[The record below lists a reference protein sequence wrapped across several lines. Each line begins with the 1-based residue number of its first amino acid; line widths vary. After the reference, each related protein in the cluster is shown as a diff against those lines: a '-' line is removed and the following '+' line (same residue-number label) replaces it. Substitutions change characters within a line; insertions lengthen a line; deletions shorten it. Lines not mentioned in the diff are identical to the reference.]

1 MSQTDGDRSSVLP
14 MFPLGSPLL
23 PSMLLPLR
31 LFEPRYLAFA
41 RDVMDGDRRFGV
53 VIIERG
59 SEVGGGEVRA
69 GVGCRAEVL
78 DATELADGRWALV
91 CVGTERIRVTS
102 WLEDAPYPR
111 ARVESWSDRDADG
124 PVDGFDVLLAQF
136 HSVASLAA
144 ELDPA
149 LSPLAGGGGL
159 ELSEDLSTAVYQMAV
174 ASPLGSFDRHR
185 VLCAPDVA
193 TRTAVLA
200 ELLDDAAMLL
210 RAQLDGS

>member
-1 MSQTDGDRSSVLP
+1 MSQRGDDRSSVLP

-59 SEVGGGEVRA
+59 SEVGGGDVRA

-78 DATELADGRWALV
+78 EATELADGRWALV
-91 CVGTERIRVTS
+91 CVGIERIRVTS
-102 WLEDAPYPR
+102 WLDDAPYPR
-111 ARVESWSDRDADG
+111 AMVESWPDPDADG
-124 PVDGFDVLLAQF
+124 PVEGFDALLAQF
-136 HSVASLAA
+136 HAVVSLAG

-159 ELSEDLSTAVYQMAV
+159 ELSDDHALAVYQMAV

-185 VLCAPDVA
+185 VLCASDLA
-193 TRTAVLA
+193 TRVGVLA
-200 ELLDDAAMLL
+200 ELLDDAAVLL
-210 RAQLDGS
+210 RAQLDET

>member
-1 MSQTDGDRSSVLP
+1 MSRTGGDQPSVLP

-59 SEVGGGEVRA
+59 SEVGGGDVRA
-69 GVGCRAEVL
+69 GVGCRAEVV

-111 ARVESWSDRDADG
+111 ALAEPWPDPDADA
-124 PVDGFDVLLAQF
+124 PVGGFDSLLAQF
-136 HSVASLAA
+136 HSVVSLAA
-144 ELDPA
+144 EIDPG
-149 LSPLAGGGGL
+149 LSPLSAGGGL
-159 ELSEDLSTAVYQMAV
+159 ELSDDVSLAVYQMAV

-185 VLCAPDVA
+185 VLCAPDVSA
-193 TRTAVLA
+193 RVAVLA
-200 ELLDDAAMLL
+200 ELLDDAAVLL
-210 RAQLDGS
+210 RAQLDES

>member
-1 MSQTDGDRSSVLP
+1 MLP

-23 PSMLLPLR
+23 PSMVLPLR

-41 RDVMDGDRRFGV
+41 RDVMNADRRFGV

-59 SEVGGGEVRA
+59 SEVGGGDVRA
-69 GVGCRAEVL
+69 MVGCRAEVVE
-78 DATELADGRWALV
+78 ATELADGRWALV
-91 CVGTERIRVTS
+91 CVGTERIRVST
-102 WLEDAPYPR
+102 WLDDAPYPR
-111 ARVESWSDRDADG
+111 ALVESWPDEDAGG
-124 PVDGFDVLLAQF
+124 PIEGFDALLAQF
-136 HSVASLAA
+136 HSVLSLTA

-159 ELSEDLSTAVYQMAV
+159 ELSDDVGTAVYQMAV

-193 TRTAVLA
+193 TRTATLA
-200 ELLDDAAMLL
+200 ELLDDAALLL
-210 RAQLDGS
+210 RAQLGGDA

>member
-1 MSQTDGDRSSVLP
+1 

-59 SEVGGGEVRA
+59 SEVGGGDVRA
-69 GVGCRAEVL
+69 DVGCRAEVL
-78 DATELADGRWALV
+78 EATELADGRWALV

-111 ARVESWSDRDADG
+111 AVVEPWPDPDTSGSVG
-124 PVDGFDVLLAQF
+124 GFDALLAQF
-136 HSVASLAA
+136 HAVVSLAG

-159 ELSEDLSTAVYQMAV
+159 ELSDDVAIAVYQMAV

-185 VLCAPDVA
+185 VLCAPDLA
-193 TRTAVLA
+193 TRTGVLA
-200 ELLDDAAMLL
+200 ELLDDAAVLL
-210 RAQLDGS
+210 RAQLDET

>member
-1 MSQTDGDRSSVLP
+1 MSRAGDDTGFVLP

-31 LFEPRYLAFA
+31 LFEPRYLSFA
-41 RDVMDGDRRFGV
+41 RDVLDGDRRFGV

-78 DATELADGRWALV
+78 EATELADGRWGLV
-91 CVGTERIRVTS
+91 CLGTDRIRISS

-111 ARVESWSDRDADG
+111 ALVEPWPDPDANA
-124 PVDGFDVLLAQF
+124 PVGGFDALLARF
-136 HSVASLAA
+136 HSVVSLAA

-159 ELSEDLSTAVYQMAV
+159 ELSEDAATAVYQMAV

-193 TRTAVLA
+193 SRTAVLA
-200 ELLDDAAMLL
+200 ELLDDATVLL
-210 RAQLDGS
+210 RAQLDER